1 MIAKQISNT
10 VLLVLVLLCSV
21 ACSDNEDVVAEN
33 SALKALLC
41 TNKWYE
47 FSESG
52 YKIYT
57 FDSQNQL
64 TISYY
69 DLKKNYMNETLTYSC
84 SEKAITTKNQYG
96 ATTEYRLVETENH
109 YIKLEKTSSTQILY
123 RALTSQ
129 EIVSH
134 LSGKW
139 ENNDVWY
146 ECYIF
151 NTDNTYSFE
160 QIIGNSVDE
169 EESGPGVYSIYDD
182 IWIEFSPNKNLPK
195 YKHVIYFDEDWNLV
209 FISPYSNTS
218 SVYRKITSED
228 ESSRPE
234 LTIDSPYYK
243 EINGSKW
250 ILFDKMY
257 EKSEKDKY
265 MRGFELLEFTGNV
278 CKRTSFFKD
287 KDIYGG
293 PYTSRFS
300 IVGDT
305 ISFSYWTDLIIEK
318 FNNNQ
323 FSLSNYQGTYTR
335 FDNEFIQSFVG
346 EWGAGE
352 LFLTLNSDG
361 TYAMVVYEDDQ
372 NSIIEESFNGTY
384 SIEPGFI
391 TMEPMPT
398 GWGNPSGF
406 FHYVT
411 DFGNGKMS
419 WYFPEKDGRV
429 QWKKVKK

>member
-1 MIAKQISNT
+1 
-10 VLLVLVLLCSV
+10 
-21 ACSDNEDVVAEN
+21 
-33 SALKALLC
+33 
-41 TNKWYE
+41 
-47 FSESG
+47 
-52 YKIYT
+52 
-57 FDSQNQL
+57 
-64 TISYY
+64 
-69 DLKKNYMNETLTYSC
+69 MN
-84 SEKAITTKNQYG
+84 
-96 ATTEYRLVETENH
+96 
-109 YIKLEKTSSTQILY
+109 
-123 RALTSQ
+123 
-129 EIVSH
+129 
-134 LSGKW
+134 
-139 ENNDVWY
+139 
-146 ECYIF
+146 
-151 NTDNTYSFE
+151 
-160 QIIGNSVDE
+160 
-169 EESGPGVYSIYDD
+169 
-182 IWIEFSPNKNLPK
+182 
-195 YKHVIYFDEDWNLV
+195 
-209 FISPYSNTS
+209 
-218 SVYRKITSED
+218 
-228 ESSRPE
+228 
-234 LTIDSPYYK
+234 K

-265 MRGFELLEFTGNV
+265 MRGFEFLEFTGDL

-293 PYTSRFS
+293 PHTDRFS

-305 ISFSYWTDLIIEK
+305 ISFSLWIDLNIEQL
-318 FNNNQ
+318 NNNH

-411 DFGNGKMS
+411 DFGNGKIS
-419 WYFPEKDGRV
+419 WYFPEKNGRV
-429 QWKKVKK
+429 QWEKVKK

>member
-1 MIAKQISNT
+1 MKAKQISNT

-47 FSESG
+47 FFESG

-69 DLKKNYMNETLTYSC
+69 DLKKKYMNETLTYSC

-151 NTDNTYSFE
+151 NTDKTYSFE

-182 IWIEFSPNKNLPK
+182 IWIEFSPN
-195 YKHVIYFDEDWNLV
+195 
-209 FISPYSNTS
+209 
-218 SVYRKITSED
+218 
-228 ESSRPE
+228 
-234 LTIDSPYYK
+234 
-243 EINGSKW
+243 
-250 ILFDKMY
+250 
-257 EKSEKDKY
+257 
-265 MRGFELLEFTGNV
+265 
-278 CKRTSFFKD
+278 
-287 KDIYGG
+287 
-293 PYTSRFS
+293 
-300 IVGDT
+300 
-305 ISFSYWTDLIIEK
+305 
-318 FNNNQ
+318 
-323 FSLSNYQGTYTR
+323 
-335 FDNEFIQSFVG
+335 
-346 EWGAGE
+346 
-352 LFLTLNSDG
+352 
-361 TYAMVVYEDDQ
+361 
-372 NSIIEESFNGTY
+372 
-384 SIEPGFI
+384 
-391 TMEPMPT
+391 
-398 GWGNPSGF
+398 
-406 FHYVT
+406 
-411 DFGNGKMS
+411 
-419 WYFPEKDGRV
+419 
-429 QWKKVKK
+429 

>member
-1 MIAKQISNT
+1 MVAKQISNT

-47 FSESG
+47 FSKSG

-57 FDSQNQL
+57 FNSQNQL

-69 DLKKNYMNETLTYSC
+69 DLKENYKNETLTYSC
-84 SEKAITTKNQYG
+84 SEKAITTRNQYG
-96 ATTEYRLVETENH
+96 VTTEYRLVETENH
-109 YIKLEKTSSTQILY
+109 YVKLEKSSSTLILY

-129 EIVSH
+129 ELVNH

-139 ENNDVWY
+139 ERNDVWY

-151 NTDNTYSFE
+151 NTDNTYNFE
-160 QIIGNSVDE
+160 QIIGNRIDE
-169 EESGPGVYSIYDD
+169 EESGPGVYSIYDN
-182 IWIEFSPNKNLPK
+182 IWIEFSPNKNIPK

-209 FISPYSNTS
+209 FISPYSKTS
-218 SVYRKITSED
+218 FVYHKITSED
-228 ESSRPE
+228 ESSRPA
-234 LTIDSPYYK
+234 LTVDSPYYS

-250 ILFDKMY
+250 MLFDKMY
-257 EKSEKDKY
+257 KKSETDKY
-265 MRGFELLEFTGNV
+265 MRGFELLEFSDKSCIRTG
-278 CKRTSFFKD
+278 FFKD

-293 PYTSRFS
+293 PYTNRFS
-300 IVGDT
+300 IVGDA
-305 ISFSYWTDLIIEK
+305 ISFSSWTDLNIEK
-318 FNNNQ
+318 LNDGKL
-323 FSLSNYQGTYTR
+323 SLSNYQGTYTR
-335 FDNEFIQSFVG
+335 FDDDFINSFVG
-346 EWGAGE
+346 EWGSGE
-352 LFLTLNSDG
+352 LFLTLNNDG
-361 TYAMVVYEDDQ
+361 TYAMIVYEDDM
-372 NSIIEESFNGTY
+372 NNIIEESFNGTY

-391 TMEPMPT
+391 MIDPMPT

-429 QWKKVKK
+429 QWGKVKK